1 MGRAKPSSGAER
13 FQTEHSTYHHR
24 VRRVP
29 APSISALT
37 RRDITDYI
45 AGNKVAWWG
54 RLDEV
59 AFLARVFP
67 DIDERPS
74 TDYRFKTAS
83 GDIRQHR
90 ENNSDWEDD
99 WIFDDERFGLRSG
112 PDELFVLFLS
122 QMLHPLVRP
131 GADETK
137 QLLVDFNQMLEGDD
151 WELIEVG
158 QLSGR
163 PVYEGRRREAIKAPI
178 EAIDVD
184 AYENLFD
191 PQVLREH
198 LRRIDAGLKSD
209 PAAAI
214 GSSKELLES
223 VLKAILEDYEVD
235 YRPGEDL
242 MGLYKKVQ
250 ESMGLNTQAVPGD
263 AKGSDAAVKALR
275 ALVTTVQSLAE
286 LRNALGTGH
295 GPSRQSAALTRH
307 ARLAFNSSL
316 AVTTFLLDTWH
327 ERKPPPPF

>member
-1 MGRAKPSSGAER
+1 M
-13 FQTEHSTYHHR
+13 
-24 VRRVP
+24 RRPVT
-29 APSISALT
+29 PSITSLT

-45 AGNKVAWWG
+45 AGNRIGWWG

-59 AFLARVFP
+59 AFLSRVFP
-67 DIDERPS
+67 DIEERPS
-74 TDYRFKTAS
+74 YDSRFSSAS
-83 GDIRQHR
+83 RDIRQHR
-90 ENNSDWEDD
+90 EYNTDWEDD

-112 PDELFVLFLS
+112 PDEIFMLFLS
-122 QMLHPLVRP
+122 QMLHPLVRSD
-131 GADETK
+131 AEEAK
-137 QLLVDFNQMLEGDD
+137 QLLADFNQMLEADD

-163 PVYEGRRREAIKAPI
+163 PIYEGRRREAIKPPL

-184 AYENLFD
+184 SYGNLLD

-223 VLKAILEDYEVD
+223 VLKAILEDHEVG
-235 YRPGEDL
+235 YKNGEEL
-242 MGLYKKVQ
+242 MDLYKKVQ
-250 ESMGLNTQAVPGD
+250 GSLGLNTGAVPDD
-263 AKGSDAAVKALR
+263 AKGSKAAVKALR

-295 GPSRQSAALTRH
+295 GPSRRSAALTRH

-327 ERKPPPPF
+327 ERKPPPLF

>member
-1 MGRAKPSSGAER
+1 MAQP
-13 FQTEHSTYHHR
+13 T
-24 VRRVP
+24 P
-29 APSISALT
+29 LSITPVT

-45 AGNKVAWWG
+45 VGDKIAWWG

-59 AFLARVFP
+59 AFLSRVFP
-67 DIDERPS
+67 DIEERPS
-74 TDYRFKTAS
+74 YDTRFSTAS
-83 GDIRQHR
+83 RDIRQHR
-90 ENNSDWEDD
+90 EYNSDWEDD
-99 WIFDDERFGLRSG
+99 WILDDERFGLRSG

-131 GADETK
+131 EADEAK
-137 QLLVDFNQMLEGDD
+137 QLLADFNQMLEGDD

-163 PVYEGRRREAIKAPI
+163 PVYEGRRREAIKPPL

-184 AYENLFD
+184 SYGNLLD

-235 YRPGEDL
+235 YKSGDEL
-242 MGLYKKVQ
+242 MDLYKRVQ
-250 ESMGLNTQAVPGD
+250 GSLGLNTDAVPDD
-263 AKGSDAAVKALR
+263 AKGSKAAVKALR

-327 ERKPPPPF
+327 ERKPPPLF

>member
-1 MGRAKPSSGAER
+1 
-13 FQTEHSTYHHR
+13 
-24 VRRVP
+24 VP
-29 APSISALT
+29 RPTPQSISSLS

-45 AGNKVAWWG
+45 TANKISWWG

-59 AFLARVFP
+59 AFLSRVFP
-67 DIDERPS
+67 DIEEQPS
-74 TDYRFKTAS
+74 TDYRFETAS

-90 ENNSDWEDD
+90 QNNFDWEDD

-112 PDELFVLFLS
+112 SDELFVLFLS

-131 GADETK
+131 DANEAR
-137 QLLVDFNQMLEGDD
+137 QLLADFNQMLEGDD

-163 PVYEGRRREAIKAPI
+163 PLYEGRRREAIKPPL

-184 AYENLFD
+184 SYGNLLD

-235 YRPGEDL
+235 YKSGDEVMD
-242 MGLYKKVQ
+242 LYKKVQ
-250 ESMGLNTQAVPGD
+250 GCLGLNTDAVPDD
-263 AKGSDAAVKALR
+263 AKGSKAAVKALR

-316 AVTTFLLDTWH
+316 AVATFLLDTWH
-327 ERKPPPPF
+327 ERKPPPLF

>member
-1 MGRAKPSSGAER
+1 MRASPPPSL
-13 FQTEHSTYHHR
+13 TP
-24 VRRVP
+24 V
-29 APSISALT
+29 T
-37 RRDITDYI
+37 RRNITDYI
-45 AGNKVAWWG
+45 VGNKIAWWG

-59 AFLARVFP
+59 AFLSRIFP
-67 DIDERPS
+67 DIEERPS
-74 TDYRFKTAS
+74 NDRRFSTAS
-83 GDIRQHR
+83 RDIRQHR
-90 ENNSDWEDD
+90 EYNSDWEDD
-99 WIFDDERFGLRSG
+99 WIFDDERFVLRAG

-131 GADETK
+131 DAEEVK
-137 QLLVDFNQMLEGDD
+137 HLLADFNQMLEGDD

-163 PVYEGRRREAIKAPI
+163 PVYEGRRREAIKPPL
-178 EAIDVD
+178 EAIEVD
-184 AYENLFD
+184 SYGNLLD

-235 YRPGEDL
+235 YRSGDEVMD
-242 MGLYKKVQ
+242 LYKKVQ
-250 ESMGLNTQAVPGD
+250 KCLGLNADAVPDD
-263 AKGSDAAVKALR
+263 AKGSKATVKALR

-327 ERKPPPPF
+327 ERKPPPLF

>member
-1 MGRAKPSSGAER
+1 
-13 FQTEHSTYHHR
+13 
-24 VRRVP
+24 VP
-29 APSISALT
+29 GSPPLTVTPVT

-45 AGNKVAWWG
+45 AGNGVAWWG

-67 DIDERPS
+67 DIEERPS

-112 PDELFVLFLS
+112 PDELFVFFLS
-122 QMLHPLVRP
+122 QMLHPLVRSD
-131 GADETK
+131 GEETRHLLADLNE
-137 QLLVDFNQMLEGDD
+137 LLEADD
-151 WELIEVG
+151 WELIEAG

-163 PVYEGRRREAIKAPI
+163 PIYEGRRREAIKAPI

-223 VLKAILEDYEVD
+223 ILKAILEDSEVD
-235 YRPGEDL
+235 FKPGEDL

-250 ESMGLNTQAVPGD
+250 ECMGLNAEAVPGD

-327 ERKPPPPF
+327 ERKPPPLF

>member
-1 MGRAKPSSGAER
+1 MQASP
-13 FQTEHSTYHHR
+13 
-24 VRRVP
+24 P
-29 APSISALT
+29 PSISSVT

-45 AGNKVAWWG
+45 TGNQIAWWG

-59 AFLARVFP
+59 AFLSRVFP
-67 DIDERPS
+67 DLEERPS
-74 TDYRFKTAS
+74 YDSRFSTAS
-83 GDIRQHR
+83 RDIRQHR
-90 ENNSDWEDD
+90 EYNSDWEDD

-131 GADETK
+131 DADEGK
-137 QLLVDFNQMLEGDD
+137 QLLADFNQMLEGDD

-163 PVYEGRRREAIKAPI
+163 PVYEGRRREAIKPPL

-184 AYENLFD
+184 SYGNLLD

-235 YRPGEDL
+235 YKGGDEVMD
-242 MGLYKKVQ
+242 LYKKIQ
-250 ESMGLNTQAVPGD
+250 GCLGLNTDAVPDD
-263 AKGSDAAVKALR
+263 AKGSKAAVKALR

-327 ERKPPPPF
+327 ERKPPPLF

>member
-1 MGRAKPSSGAER
+1 
-13 FQTEHSTYHHR
+13 
-24 VRRVP
+24 VRRPVT
-29 APSISALT
+29 PSITSLT

-45 AGNKVAWWG
+45 AGNRIGWWG

-59 AFLARVFP
+59 AFLSRVFP
-67 DIDERPS
+67 DIEERPS
-74 TDYRFKTAS
+74 YDSRFSSAS
-83 GDIRQHR
+83 RDIRQHR
-90 ENNSDWEDD
+90 EYNTDWEDD

-112 PDELFVLFLS
+112 PDEIFMLFLS
-122 QMLHPLVRP
+122 QMLHPLVRSD
-131 GADETK
+131 AEEAK
-137 QLLVDFNQMLEGDD
+137 QLLADFNQMLEADD

-163 PVYEGRRREAIKAPI
+163 PIYEGRRREAIKPPL

-184 AYENLFD
+184 SYGNLLD

-223 VLKAILEDYEVD
+223 VLKAILEDHEVG
-235 YRPGEDL
+235 YKNGEEL
-242 MGLYKKVQ
+242 MDLYKKVQ
-250 ESMGLNTQAVPGD
+250 GSLGLNTGAVPDD
-263 AKGSDAAVKALR
+263 AKGSKAAVKALR

-295 GPSRQSAALTRH
+295 GPSRRSAALTRH

-327 ERKPPPPF
+327 ERKPPPLF

>member
-1 MGRAKPSSGAER
+1 MPR
-13 FQTEHSTYHHR
+13 
-24 VRRVP
+24 P
-29 APSISALT
+29 APLSITPVT

-45 AGNKVAWWG
+45 TGNQVAWWG

-59 AFLARVFP
+59 AFLSRVFP
-67 DIDERPS
+67 DIEERPS
-74 TDYRFKTAS
+74 YDTRFSSAS
-83 GDIRQHR
+83 RDIRQHR
-90 ENNSDWEDD
+90 EYNSDWEDD
-99 WIFDDERFGLRSG
+99 WVFDDERFGLRSG
-112 PDELFVLFLS
+112 PDETFVLFLS

-131 GADETK
+131 DAEEAK
-137 QLLVDFNQMLEGDD
+137 QLLADLNQMLEGDD

-163 PVYEGRRREAIKAPI
+163 PVYEGRRREAIKPPL

-184 AYENLFD
+184 SYGNLLD

-198 LRRIDAGLKSD
+198 LRRIDVGLKSD

-223 VLKAILEDYEVD
+223 VLKAILEDYEVGYKSSD
-235 YRPGEDL
+235 EL
-242 MGLYKKVQ
+242 MDLYKKVQ
-250 ESMGLNTQAVPGD
+250 ECLGLNTDAVPDD
-263 AKGSDAAVKALR
+263 AKGSKAAVKALR
-275 ALVTTVQSLAE
+275 ALITTVQSLAE

-295 GPSRQSAALTRH
+295 GPSRRSAALTRH

-327 ERKPPPPF
+327 ERKPPPLF